1 MTSLADYNQNRRCP
15 CGARVKNINVSGR
28 CHLCARG
35 DRRDHRLGD
44 TLTDGDCLAILMAM
58 AKQARRAGEDMRWI
72 IGG

>member
-44 TLTDGDCLAILMAM
+44 LLTMDATLRLLAAM
-58 AKQARRAGEDMRWI
+58 AAQARRAGEGMGWLLL
-72 IGG
+72 